1 MGGQVT
7 DNPYTLEEELARMR
21 AGDNDEA
28 EYRDITRQAKADQRA
43 EAKLED
49 APAWAWISLAEAAE
63 TATRKRREGKS

>member
-1 MGGQVT
+1 MTYG
-7 DNPYTLEEELARMR
+7 LEEELARMR

-43 EAKLED
+43 EAILD
-49 APAWAWISLAEAAE
+49 DVPDWQWQSLAEAAE